1 MAEQLA
7 NGTWKCAYC
16 GLTSPRGHQRP
27 KTWIKKHEAECPK
40 KPR

>member
-7 NGTWKCAYC
+7 NGTWKCMYC
-16 GLTSPRGHQRP
+16 GLTSPRGRQRP